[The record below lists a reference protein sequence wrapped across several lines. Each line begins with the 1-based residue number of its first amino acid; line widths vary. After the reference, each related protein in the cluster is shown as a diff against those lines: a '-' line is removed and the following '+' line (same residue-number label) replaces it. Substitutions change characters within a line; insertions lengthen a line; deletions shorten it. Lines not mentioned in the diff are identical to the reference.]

1 MLGIPYEGATAV
13 PIAGATVEILAIN
26 RTTVLATGVADAAG
40 LYNLSVPRLGS
51 FYVASQP
58 QGAWGGGWPSGPSA
72 LSPTTFLVSGTVT
85 VALYAYPRIA
95 YNNATLLLPG
105 WNNLST
111 ILDNGNGNSATSFVQ
126 QPVLSWVQ
134 DGVYYINASDDL
146 VFFSIPNDTVT
157 LIHAWVPLYTN
168 MMNYAGWQ
176 NEFFLTQDGQ
186 FAYGAGCLAKCAA
199 GATITFFAVN
209 LTTFQAFEH
218 NFTGFSASQT
228 TTNAQVNM
236 LGLDGNASTAAFI
249 TADGTLHLWNLW
261 NGTQYVGTKLTY
273 FEANNAYWVPYL
285 NSFVNFQAEGAR
297 GDHLEQWTLTPNGTF
312 VPVFR
317 GQWYT
322 GGFVANGVNGLF
334 LNLTAHLLWA
344 GVDYQGGIQTFAY
357 NWSANGT
364 LDAERYF
371 YESPANVSK
380 YPNPRI
386 VPQVS
391 SDEHR
396 FTVVGSGPAFQT
408 AWWPYGG
415 NESFAVDPTPG
426 HIVFYSSN
434 VSVDHLDNST
444 YYPTQAYAHSY
455 SLDGQYFDTSR
466 LISYYSYDCL
476 DNFVH
481 VTTCPVAGTSPGTVA
496 GTVYYVWKT
505 GLPEAG
511 NPSTNGQ
518 AQVGPPPEPVVA
530 TTQGVDWVNVS
541 WTDSETPVLNF
552 TLSWGSSS
560 GSWPFS
566 TSLTS
571 SNRSFNVTG
580 LHPATFYEFRVV
592 ALNLHSA
599 DAGTIV
605 NLTLK
610 SDPDVPTDL
619 RTVGV
624 NATNATVAWT
634 NPPDSLLNTTV
645 YVGPSCGT
653 WTQRN
658 SAGVVA
664 SYRIRGLTPQTR
676 YCVEVGAWNVTG
688 ESPRSDALTILT
700 AGVPMA
706 ATNLVATPLND
717 ATIALSW
724 SNPPGSLVNVTVFY
738 GLECGAWTHGPSVGV
753 VAEYLATGL
762 LPDTTYC
769 FSVQAWNASGEGP
782 LSAPIR
788 ATPLRAPPDAPTE
801 LDVAAVSAYGENLT
815 WVLPTG
821 LRDTDLLNTSLYE
834 GASCGNWSSVTDLGQ
849 VADAW
854 EVTGLSSEV
863 QYDWA
868 VALWNTAGESALS
881 ACASAA
887 TAGPSVPVPRP
898 TFSNVNLTIV
908 SPTSASL
915 SWEFGTSS
923 GGGASTV
930 NVSYFLALVETTC
943 GTPGRAIL
951 AHASPAGITNLTPL
965 TSYCFAVTAV
975 EPNGTTVTSGT
986 VSATTPAVPAVS
998 LPHPPP
1004 PTRISP
1010 FLVGSLTVGVAVA
1023 LVALGMA
1030 WLVVLRRRSAGSG
1043 PRRRDKP

>member
-1 MLGIPYEGATAV
+1 MRARPRSSR
-13 PIAGATVEILAIN
+13 
-26 RTTVLATGVADAAG
+26 RTERST
-40 LYNLSVPRLGS
+40 
-51 FYVASQP
+51 
-58 QGAWGGGWPSGPSA
+58 
-72 LSPTTFLVSGTVT
+72 SGTC
-85 VALYAYPRIA
+85 
-95 YNNATLLLPG
+95 G
-105 WNNLST
+105 
-111 ILDNGNGNSATSFVQ
+111 
-126 QPVLSWVQ
+126 
-134 DGVYYINASDDL
+134 
-146 VFFSIPNDTVT
+146 
-157 LIHAWVPLYTN
+157 
-168 MMNYAGWQ
+168 
-176 NEFFLTQDGQ
+176 
-186 FAYGAGCLAKCAA
+186 
-199 GATITFFAVN
+199 
-209 LTTFQAFEH
+209 
-218 NFTGFSASQT
+218 TGRRT
-228 TTNAQVNM
+228 
-236 LGLDGNASTAAFI
+236 
-249 TADGTLHLWNLW
+249 
-261 NGTQYVGTKLTY
+261 VGTKLTY
-273 FEANNAYWVPYL
+273 FEANNAYWVPFL

-434 VSVDHLDNST
+434 VSVDHLDNSS
-444 YYPTQAYAHSY
+444 YYPTQAYAHWY

-505 GLPEAG
+505 GLPEAA
-511 NPSTNGQ
+511 NPTTNGQ
-518 AQVGPPPEPVVA
+518 AQVGPPPEPVVR
-530 TTQGVDWVNVS
+530 TTEGVDWVNVS
-541 WTDSETPVLNF
+541 WTDSETPLLNL
-552 TLSWGSSS
+552 TLSWGSSP

-624 NATNATVAWT
+624 NATNASVAWT
-634 NPPDSLLNTTV
+634 NPPDSLVNTTV
-645 YVGPSCGT
+645 YVGLTCGT

-664 SYRIRGLTPQTR
+664 GYRIRGLAPQTR

-688 ESPRSDALTILT
+688 ESPRSDALSVLT

-706 ATNLVATPLND
+706 ATNLVAIPLND

-724 SNPPGSLVNVTVFY
+724 SNPPGSLVNVTVFD
-738 GLECGAWTHGPSVGV
+738 GLECGAWTHGQSVGV

-769 FSVQAWNASGEGP
+769 FSIQAWNASGAGP

-801 LDVAAVSAYGENLT
+801 LEVAAVSAYGENLT

-854 EVTGLSSEV
+854 QVTGLSSEV
-863 QYDWA
+863 QYRLGRRVVEFGRRKYPLGVRFGGHGRSVRARPPGNILQRHPELRLADVG
-868 VALWNTAGESALS
+868 VALMGVRDTGGWPLRRECQLLLGPRRDDLRDTGTCHPRARQPRRDHQPHPAHVVPVSPSRLSSRMGRPSQAALS
-881 ACASAA
+881 W
-887 TAGPSVPVPRP
+887 R
-898 TFSNVNLTIV
+898 
-908 SPTSASL
+908 
-915 SWEFGTSS
+915 
-923 GGGASTV
+923 
-930 NVSYFLALVETTC
+930 
-943 GTPGRAIL
+943 
-951 AHASPAGITNLTPL
+951 
-965 TSYCFAVTAV
+965 
-975 EPNGTTVTSGT
+975 
-986 VSATTPAVPAVS
+986 
-998 LPHPPP
+998 PPP
-1004 PTRISP
+1004 PPRRSRSRTHPLRA
-1010 FLVGSLTVGVAVA
+1010 GSRRSWSLPES
-1023 LVALGMA
+1023 LALG
-1030 WLVVLRRRSAGSG
+1030 WLYQRSS
-1043 PRRRDKP
+1043 